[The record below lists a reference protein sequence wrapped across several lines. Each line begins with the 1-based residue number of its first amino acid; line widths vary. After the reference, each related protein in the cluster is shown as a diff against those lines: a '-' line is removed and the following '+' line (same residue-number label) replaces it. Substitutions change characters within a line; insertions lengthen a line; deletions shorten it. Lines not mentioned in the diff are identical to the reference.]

1 MRELSVEDA
10 SSILIIAIEE
20 RLTYYDASYIHA
32 AIKDDAVLVTDD
44 RKLLT
49 SARKYVETSTSEE
62 LN

>member
-1 MRELSVEDA
+1 LYEQVF
-10 SSILIIAIEE
+10 EE